1 MTYGTGAF
9 GTFAYSGTGD
19 DGSLILTE
27 SVTVTGSPTVAA
39 MMALMTEALAM
50 TSGAAAEREAQVLDA
65 LQASDSL
72 DILLVH
78 ALRDQVALTPTLYAQ
93 GLFLANLSES
103 MAVHAV
109 LRPVLQG
116 MAADGLAVTDAGTAE
131 ILRTVAIRDGLALLS
146 ALTPSLTVRP
156 AEAMAVAA
164 ALRLV
169 AEGQVTEEM
178 VTGSL
183 LTALAS
189 LFAGIQDPL
198 VLADEV
204 APMATITALVG
215 DGLDLGDE
223 VLPIGK
229 YLAAIAEGTVFSV
242 SFVMDGVPFFG
253 MAMNSETRAISE
265 YRGFNFNSLA
275 NLGGTLYGANEF
287 GLFRLDGNT
296 DNGNPIDA
304 FARTALQR
312 IAGGRMAR
320 VDCAYVG
327 YRSNGQLQMKVI
339 ISDSDGEKKGY
350 VYDMVQVP
358 ATTTRPNRVKFG
370 RGMKAA
376 YWAFELHNIAGAD
389 FAADVIEIHPL
400 PLERRVP

>member
-19 DGSLILTE
+19 DGTMTVSDA
-27 SVTVTGSPTVAA
+27 VTVTGSASVSA
-39 MMALMTEALAM
+39 MMTLLAEVMALSVT
-50 TSGAAAEREAQVLDA
+50 AAAEREVLLTDA
-65 LQASDSL
+65 LQAGDSL
-72 DILLVH
+72 DAMLVW
-78 ALRDQVALTPTLYAQ
+78 ALRDQVALTPALLAQ
-93 GLFLANLSES
+93 GLFLGNLADSL
-103 MAVHAV
+103 AIRDI

-116 MAADGLAVTDAGTAE
+116 LATEGLAISDAGSAE
-131 ILRTVAIRDGLALLS
+131 VLRTVAIRDALALVV
-146 ALTPSLTVRP
+146 ALTPGLTVKP
-156 AEAMAVAA
+156 ADAMAVAA
-164 ALRLV
+164 MVRLV
-169 AEGQVTEEM
+169 AEGQVSDA
-178 VTGSL
+178 VQAASVL
-183 LTALAS
+183 SALAA
-189 LFAGIQDPL
+189 LYAGIQDPFA
-198 VLADEV
+198 VADEV
-204 APMATITALVG
+204 TPMATITAMVG
-215 DGLDLGDE
+215 DDLDLGDE

-229 YLAAIAEGTVFSV
+229 YLATIAEGTVFSV

-275 NLGGTLYGANEF
+275 NLNGTLFGANEF
-287 GLFRLDGNT
+287 GLFRLDGNS

-304 FARTALQR
+304 YARTALQR

-339 ISDSDGEKKGY
+339 ISGVDGQKLGY
-350 VYDMVQVP
+350 VYDMIQVP
-358 ATTTRPNRVKFG
+358 ATTMRPNRVKFG
-370 RGMKAA
+370 RGLKAA